1 MICYNDKIRDNQGGN
16 PVPQKIAIVEDES
29 NIYELIKFNLE
40 KQGYDVVGT
49 HNGGVALELLE
60 THRPDLLILDL
71 MLPNKDGLS
80 ILKELRQHAL
90 LKELPVVVLTAR
102 DTEFDKVLGFDVGAD
117 DYLTKPFSIKELTA
131 RVKAVLR
138 RSDKAEEAILRMG
151 KLEIH
156 TEAFKV
162 FHHGELVNL
171 TLKEY
176 ELLAFLVKHRGKVV
190 SRNELLDNIWGY
202 DYIGETRTVDVHIRH
217 LRQKLEED
225 ENAEKYIETVR
236 GVGYRFQ
243 EQGTA

>member
-1 MICYNDKIRDNQGGN
+1 M
-16 PVPQKIAIVEDES
+16 PQKIAIVEDES

>member
-1 MICYNDKIRDNQGGN
+1 
-16 PVPQKIAIVEDES
+16 VPQKIAIVEDES